1 MFIIAGLYRR
11 QKLITPKSG
20 QTRPTANRLRQALF
34 NICQQDIEG
43 VRFLDIFA
51 GSGAM
56 GLEALSRGAQ
66 FATFIDS
73 DKEALHCIERN
84 IAHLKVQNQTQIL
97 RGEAFAMLKR
107 LEQQGQTFDIIYADP
122 PYRTPAPRSSLFYS
136 AEIVHWIDQ
145 HALLKPGGLL
155 FIEEEFHSQPEIPH
169 LETLKLKDS
178 RRMGHAALQQ
188 YRKMEETEEERK
200 IEKKQDEQDEQDRNK
215 N

>member
-11 QKLITPKSG
+11 QKLITPKG
-20 QTRPTANRLRQALF
+20 DQTRPTANRLREALF
-34 NICQQDIEG
+34 NICQPSIEG
-43 VRFLDIFA
+43 ARFLDIFA

-73 DKEALHCIERN
+73 NKEALHCIEHN
-84 IAHLKVQNQTQIL
+84 IAHLKVQSQTQIL

-122 PYRTPAPRSSLFYS
+122 PYRTPAPHSSLFYS

-145 HALLKPGGLL
+145 HALLNPGGLL
-155 FIEEEFHSQPEIPH
+155 FIEEEFRSQPHIDN
-169 LETLKLKDS
+169 LETLRLKDS
-178 RRMGHAALQQ
+178 RRMGRTALQQ
-188 YRKMEETEEERK
+188 YRKMEHEEGS
-200 IEKKQDEQDEQDRNK
+200 
-215 N
+215 